1 MAVKL
6 VVAVTDGV
14 WFDLLRRTPE
24 VQEVN
29 HWAPNPRGFKAL
41 GRGELFL
48 FKLRSRGDL
57 IVGGGV
63 FAYANV
69 LPCSLAWEAFGE
81 ANGASTASEMR
92 KRIAGLRRVDAHSRH
107 DFEIGCRILTQPF
120 FFPESDWF
128 SAPSW
133 KSNIMTYKTYSTE
146 NVEGLQLWEALHE
159 RLNRANVL
167 HLTEVAD
174 RFGSPQLIRPR
185 LGQGAFQVLVTDLY
199 ERRCAVTRERT
210 LPALEAAHIR
220 PYRDGGLHIEQ
231 NGLLLRRDIHTLFDR
246 GYVTVVPD
254 LRFQVS
260 GRIKEEFENGRD
272 YYRFHGCEINTP
284 EDIGLRPDPA
294 VLSWHNENCFMG

>member
-1 MAVKL
+1 MAIKL
-6 VVAVTDGV
+6 VAAVTDGR
-14 WFDLLRRTPE
+14 WFDLLRRKPE
-24 VQEVN
+24 LQEVN

-41 GRGELFL
+41 GPGEMFL
-48 FKLRSRGDL
+48 FKLRRQGDL

-81 ANGASTASEMR
+81 ANGAITAGEMR
-92 KRIAGLRRVDAHSRH
+92 KRIAGLRRVDSHGRH

-128 SAPSW
+128 SAPNW

-146 NVEGLQLWEALHE
+146 NADGLQLWEAVQE
-159 RLNRANVL
+159 RLNRANAPD
-167 HLTEVAD
+167 LTEVAD

-185 LGQGAFQVLVTDLY
+185 LGQGAFRVLVTDVY

-220 PYRDGGLHIEQ
+220 PYRHGGMHVEQ

-246 GYVTVVPD
+246 GYVTVAPD
-254 LRFQVS
+254 LRFEVS

-272 YYRFHGCEINTP
+272 YYRFHGCQINAP
-284 EDIGLRPDPA
+284 DDIDLRPDPA
-294 VLSWHNENCFMG
+294 VLTWHNENCFMG